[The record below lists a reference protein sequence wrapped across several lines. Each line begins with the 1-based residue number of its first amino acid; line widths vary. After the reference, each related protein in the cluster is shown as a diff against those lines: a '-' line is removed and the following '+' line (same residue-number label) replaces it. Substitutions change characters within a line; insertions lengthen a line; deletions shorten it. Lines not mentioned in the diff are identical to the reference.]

1 MLFLSNRNSCRSQMA
16 EAILR
21 NFNDENLCIYS
32 AGLDP
37 VDHVS
42 TIAMEVMGE
51 AGINLKQSVPHNFSE
66 YADMDFDYLITV
78 GEGTNEELTIPRV
91 KYKRK
96 LHLGFKSPYKGAK
109 SQEEIRERCCAVRDE
124 LLSEMDYFYHRI
136 LKKRHSQ
143 L

>member
-1 MLFLSNRNSCRSQMA
+1 MA

-21 NFNDENLCIYS
+21 HYNDDSLQIYS

-42 TIAMEVMGE
+42 SIAMDVMSEVE
-51 AGINLKQSVPHNFSE
+51 IDLEQSLPHSFSE

-78 GEGTNEELTIPRV
+78 GEGTNEELTIPNV
-91 KYKRK
+91 NYKRK

-136 LKKRHSQ
+136 LKKRHS
-143 L
+143 